1 MLTNLVEI
9 GHAVSIN
16 ELGYSKKK
24 TASSSKLKNLTYVI
38 IENTEKRRRTLVA
51 LATCLI
57 YDVI

>member
-16 ELGYSKKK
+16 ELGYSKK

>member
-9 GHAVSIN
+9 GHAVSID
-16 ELGYSKKK
+16 ELGYSKK

>member
-16 ELGYSKKK
+16 ELGYSKK

-38 IENTEKRRRTLVA
+38 IENTEKRRRRLVA
-51 LATCLI
+51 LTTCLI

>member
-9 GHAVSIN
+9 GHAVSID
-16 ELGYSKKK
+16 ELGYSKK

-38 IENTEKRRRTLVA
+38 IGNTEKRRRTLVA